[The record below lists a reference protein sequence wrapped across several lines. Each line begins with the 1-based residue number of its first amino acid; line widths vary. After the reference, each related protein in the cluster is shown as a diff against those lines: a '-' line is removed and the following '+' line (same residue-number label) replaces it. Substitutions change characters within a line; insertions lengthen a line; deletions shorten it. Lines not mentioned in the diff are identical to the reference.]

1 MAMVLHSFLA
11 GYALSKL
18 PRLRLAARMAGFL
31 AIWVLT
37 VDVGDTRTSYESF
50 TNLGFCTLCAAGL
63 SLISSLPLLHRTE
76 SPFAKSIVAA
86 FGTLS
91 ELLQLSTEQMLDRF
105 AISNHEELEVLRA
118 KLFAQTQ
125 GLPGAYTEATFE
137 TRIGRLNA
145 QPLRGFVLSLE
156 KLRTQASVGLPEF
169 AGLVPPDGLLHLFL
183 EAVDPPARGVV
194 EEILSGLHLCQQAV
208 GVAYD
213 LDQYKHRPSVYPDD
227 CLSARSS
234 LLQASNALRG
244 EIKRAITKLLGDV
257 SPNEDNQN
265 VLDNIY
271 HREFSSVCFYLAS
284 ILEVASETWI
294 LLRQAEEILKS
305 QLTTSRRLQIPSL
318 TWAWLGIGQT
328 TVLTPPKFT
337 RDDDLD
343 GQAAS
348 KGETD
353 AALKEQTS
361 STMSRNANYHFHP
374 RPSSIFR
381 SIWPS
386 STAILRLRLKLASIL
401 RAIQRSPHARFGF
414 KAALGTM
421 LLTLPGFLPRESAA
435 RSWFEHSH
443 GQWMVIAFL
452 FVLETDTGATMR
464 NGMWRIVGTISGAA
478 FAYLTWLICHS
489 NAYGLVVLVTL
500 FQIPAGYV
508 ILRTSAPGAGV
519 VGSVTLSVVVF
530 IPYHAL
536 ANTNVLTLATLRA
549 SWICV
554 GITSALAIH
563 YLVFP
568 FHARLAFMNQLGKAI
583 GFVSQD
589 YIALNQPFLKS
600 GTISKDFRSLGQDLD
615 TTIKARLRTADTL
628 ITDMS
633 LEFSLLPKPVALY
646 RQIACN
652 LRRVVDLVVA
662 LRSVRQ
668 YIPPEET
675 VSRVLDLRMDLVSS
689 MILILYACEHAF
701 KSQEPVP
708 QFLPSTQQA
717 LDELLSGI
725 KDHFQRKDP
734 DKARPSDMA
743 YMFSFAES
751 EAMAEISETLD
762 DLLHLTTSMFGVK
775 EWWDGEG
782 YGPSIRQTQTHPAAH
797 IWRDISQG
805 ETAKPRPSLL
815 LMERHGSKKSSSA
828 SDPPCYSPLP
838 PGAPLRTPSAFV

>member
-1 MAMVLHSFLA
+1 
-11 GYALSKL
+11 
-18 PRLRLAARMAGFL
+18 MAGFL

-37 VDVGDTRTSYESF
+37 VDVGDTRTSYKSF
-50 TNLGFCTLCAAGL
+50 TNLGFCTLCAA
-63 SLISSLPLLHRTE
+63 E
-76 SPFAKSIVAA
+76 STFAKSIVATL
-86 FGTLS
+86 GTLS

-105 AISNHEELEVLRA
+105 AISNHDELETLRA

-125 GLPGAYTEATFE
+125 ALPAEYTEATFE
-137 TRIGRLNA
+137 TRIGKLNA

-169 AGLVPPDGLLHLFL
+169 AGLVPPDGVLQHFL
-183 EAVDPPARGVV
+183 DAVDPPARGAVD
-194 EEILSGLHLCQQAV
+194 EILSSLQLCQQAV
-208 GVAYD
+208 GIAYD
-213 LDQYKHRPSVYPDD
+213 LNQYKHRPLVYPDN

-244 EIKRAITKLLGDV
+244 EIKRAVTKLIGDV
-257 SPNEDNQN
+257 NPDDDAQN

-284 ILEVASETWI
+284 ILE
-294 LLRQAEEILKS
+294 
-305 QLTTSRRLQIPSL
+305 IPSL

-328 TVLTPPKFT
+328 TVLTPPKST
-337 RDDDLD
+337 GSDDIDSH
-343 GQAAS
+343 AAS

-361 STMSRNANYHFHP
+361 SMISSGANSRFHEGNKFL
-374 RPSSIFR
+374 RWLLPSS
-381 SIWPS
+381 
-386 STAILRLRLKLASIL
+386 STMLRYRLKLASIV
-401 RAIQRSPHARFGF
+401 RAIQRSPHARYGF

-421 LLTLPGFLPRESAA
+421 LLTLPGFLPRGSAA
-435 RSWFEHSH
+435 RSWFDQSH

-452 FVLETDTGATMR
+452 FVLETDTGATLR
-464 NGMWRIVGTISGAA
+464 NGMWRIIGTLCGAIC
-478 FAYLTWLICHS
+478 AYLIWIICHS
-489 NAYGLVVLVTL
+489 NPYGVVALVTL
-500 FQIPAGYV
+500 LQIPAGYV

-519 VGSVTLSVVVF
+519 VASVTLAVIVF
-530 IPYHAL
+530 IPYRAL
-536 ANTNVLTLATLRA
+536 ASTNVIALATLRA
-549 SWICV
+549 SWISV
-554 GITSALAIH
+554 GIASAIAIH

-583 GFVSQD
+583 GFVAQD

-600 GTISKDFRSLGQDLD
+600 GIISKDFRLLGQDLD
-615 TTIKARLRTADTL
+615 VTIKASLTRLCNANGL
-628 ITDMS
+628 LSDMS
-633 LEFSLLPKPVALY
+633 LEFSLLPKPIGLY
-646 RQIACN
+646 RQVSCS

-717 LDELLSGI
+717 LYELMSGI
-725 KDHFQRKDP
+725 KSHFHRKD
-734 DKARPSDMA
+734 DEKQRPSDMA

-751 EAMAEISETLD
+751 EAMAEISEALD
-762 DLLHLTTSMFGVK
+762 DLLQLTTSMFGVK

-782 YGPSIRQTQTHPAAH
+782 YGPSIRQTQIHPAAH
-797 IWRDISQG
+797 IWRDVAEAG
-805 ETAKPRPSLL
+805 KTKPRPSLL
-815 LMERHGSKKSSSA
+815 LIERHGSKNSSTRSG
-828 SDPPCYSPLP
+828 PPCYSPLP
-838 PGAPLRTPSAFV
+838 LGGALRTPSAFV